1 MFCWAPLRDF
11 YLKVDGANRI
21 LVFVT
26 IIAFLLNISRKSF
39 VNIVFKNSIVKIW
52 TLWVVYAIINTA
64 IQDGFGDQGVLFGSV
79 LYIIAPLL
87 TMQIVIYEY
96 LKNEKVVFK
105 YLIPLIFITGLI
117 YVANLTSISITTTRN
132 RDVSFGNGEA
142 ILMTI
147 LIFIT
152 CLAYKKKYYT
162 LKALSVVVSLSF
174 FMIIFIS
181 TRKAFI
187 ASFFI
192 IIVTVVSD
200 FRFNIKNIVLL
211 FVFSIS
217 IYSGT
222 KLVFDKTALG
232 KRFMNIKEEG
242 ERYNKSDLEILN
254 YLGDRAVQYSTSP
267 KYFLESPLFGIGLRN
282 YVNKTPSKYK
292 LHSEL
297 LVQLVELGIV
307 GIFLYF
313 VFNYK
318 IALRLKKYKKNN
330 NLFQFLLYG
339 WIIIIFFSISTW
351 TYQFSKYF
359 MLFGILIA
367 EIIKYE
373 NRYTLKNR

>member
-11 YLKVDGANRI
+11 YLNVDGANRI

-200 FRFNIKNIVLL
+200 FRFNVKNIVLL

-232 KRFMNIKEEG
+232 ERFSNIEKEG
-242 ERYNKSDLEILN
+242 ERFNKSDIEALK
-254 YLGDRAVQYSTSP
+254 YLGDRAVQYSTAP
-267 KYFLESPLFGIGLRN
+267 KYFMQSPLFGLGLSN
-282 YVNKTPSKYK
+282 YSKNTPSAYK

-339 WIIIIFFSISTW
+339 WIIIMFFSISTW

>member
-200 FRFNIKNIVLL
+200 FRFNVKNIVLL

-232 KRFMNIKEEG
+232 NRFMNIKEEG

-339 WIIIIFFSISTW
+339 WIIIMFFSISTW